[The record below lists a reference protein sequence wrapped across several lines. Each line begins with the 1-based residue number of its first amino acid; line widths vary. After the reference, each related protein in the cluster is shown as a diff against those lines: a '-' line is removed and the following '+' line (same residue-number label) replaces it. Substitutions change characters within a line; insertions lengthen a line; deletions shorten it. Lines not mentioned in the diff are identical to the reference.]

1 MLLKIDPKIFFT
13 FRQFHC
19 KFSTVTSINQFSQL
33 PPTIGH
39 NDSQL
44 TADGPYMNNL
54 RENCISNIG
63 NFSQRTTTGHLLLGA
78 VMGSALSFV

>member
-44 TADGPYMNNL
+44 QEVGANHHEYSCEEPNFHKPKMFL
-54 RENCISNIG
+54 RN
-63 NFSQRTTTGHLLLGA
+63 T
-78 VMGSALSFV
+78 

>member
-19 KFSTVTSINQFSQL
+19 KFSTVTSINQPAQL

-44 TADGPYMNNL
+44 TADGPNASTL

-63 NFSQRTTTGHLLLGA
+63 KCSQRTSRAICG
-78 VMGSALSFV
+78 

>member
-39 NDSQL
+39 NVL
-44 TADGPYMNNL
+44 ALGEEADFEAQNCLPALNL
-54 RENCISNIG
+54 IRS
-63 NFSQRTTTGHLLLGA
+63 TTLHLSTQPAFLP
-78 VMGSALSFV
+78 SAC